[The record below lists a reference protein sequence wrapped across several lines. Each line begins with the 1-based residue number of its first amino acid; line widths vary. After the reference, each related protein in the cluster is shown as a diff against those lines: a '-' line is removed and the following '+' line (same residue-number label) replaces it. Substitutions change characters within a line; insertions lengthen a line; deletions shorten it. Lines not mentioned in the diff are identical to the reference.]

1 MIPYQGNDVSAL
13 REIAKELG
21 KNDWNFSVDP
31 CSKHPSWNSQSILG
45 RPYYVN
51 QITCDCPGYV
61 CHVDNISL
69 KGQDLAGV
77 LPKSLVNLHYL
88 KVIDLTRNYL
98 TGTIPREWA
107 SMKLEYLSVIVNR
120 LSGPIPAYLGDFKNL
135 TYISLESNQFY
146 GTVPAELGKLVNLQ
160 SLTLSTNNL
169 TGQLSKELMNLTEL
183 TELRLSSNNFS
194 GKIPDYF
201 HSWKNLQKLEIMGS
215 GFEGPIPVSISG
227 LTNSTELR
235 ISDLTGAG
243 STFPSLSN
251 MSQMTKL
258 VLRNC
263 GLFGS
268 VPSSIADDMPLIKI
282 LIKTISTSL
291 GCFLEHHFTL
301 ILWAAC
307 GCSGIVHYCV
317 HKDKPP
323 SPQCRTGCYRNRLLR
338 NLVLQVFNYQFLMHL
353 YKAHGK
359 SRTVQCDASKPKG
372 PHVRDLSFNK
382 LEGPIPDNLA
392 KLTKLENLYLTSN
405 FLSGSVPG
413 WITASGITID
423 LSYNNLNISSVPTSC
438 KADNVNYFK
447 SSSRNSSSSLVECQ
461 ESFHCSKAKYS
472 LHINCGGNQVVIG
485 KITFEADGDNGG
497 PAKFVPK
504 KAEWGFSS
512 TGDFWNLKLGATYIA
527 KNSSILTMTD
537 SALYADA
544 RLGATS
550 LTYYGRCL
558 GTGNY
563 SVTLY
568 FAELIFTDSNSFQ
581 SLGVRIFDVY
591 IQEKLVLKDFDVR
604 KEAKGSNKA
613 INIPFT
619 HIPVKDTIQIRFYF
633 AGKGTT
639 AVPVRGIY
647 GPLVSAISVESGCF
661 FFFGELDSK
670 EPSCYE
676 DARGVEEWEAAMK
689 EEFDAQLRNDT
700 WELVP
705 RSNNIRPVTCKWVYK
720 VKRKS
725 DGSVD
730 STQRLEAMAALKNA
744 FHYGELDEFTPPVD
758 REKVAKIAGGVVASF
773 LVLVFVVIIIIWRR
787 HRSDDRVNREI
798 ILKGLDLKT
807 GSFTLRQL
815 KAATDNF
822 HPDNKIG
829 EGGFGSVFKGTLL
842 DCSHIAV
849 KHLFARSSQA
859 NRQFVNEI
867 GIISGLNHPNLV
879 RFYGCCAEGNE
890 LLLVYEYMA
899 NNHLGHAL
907 FGPDDG
913 RLKLDWATRRK
924 ISIGIARGLVFLHEE
939 SPIKIVH
946 RDIKVANIL
955 LDGELNAKIADFG
968 LARLDEEDKTHI
980 STRIAGTIG
989 YMAPEYVLW
998 GYLTFKADVYSFGV
1012 VLLEIVAG
1020 RCNMKFRPDENHF
1033 CLLDWAMWLRQK
1045 GDLMDLVDPRLSSD
1059 YNKEEAL
1066 RMIKIALLCTD
1077 PSPALRPSM
1086 SAVVSMLQ
1094 GDLSVHAT
1102 TGEEGTA
1109 YTTSEW
1115 MFEASR
1121 RQHDHTDLEIM
1132 RETRSLLCSESNEAT
1147 SISRSEDHP

>member
-1 MIPYQGNDVSAL
+1 MMKMKMAKTFFVLIAFLGWLNTCHGQFLVRNEVSAL

-31 CSKHPSWNSQSILG
+31 CSKHPSWYSQRIVG
-45 RPYYVN
+45 RPSYVN
-51 QITCDCPGYV
+51 QITCDCTGNV
-61 CHVDNISL
+61 CHVSNISL

-107 SMKLEYLSVIVNR
+107 SMNLEYLSVIVNR

-146 GTVPAELGKLVNLQ
+146 GSVPAELGQLVNLQ
-160 SLTLSTNNL
+160 NLTLSANNL
-169 TGQLSKELMNLTEL
+169 TGQLPKELMNLTNL

-243 STFPSLSN
+243 STFPSLSS
-251 MSQMTKL
+251 MSKMTKL

-263 GLFGS
+263 GLSGS
-268 VPSSIADDMPLIKI
+268 VPTSIADDIPLIK
-282 LIKTISTSL
+282 
-291 GCFLEHHFTL
+291 FL
-301 ILWAAC
+301 
-307 GCSGIVHYCV
+307 
-317 HKDKPP
+317 
-323 SPQCRTGCYRNRLLR
+323 
-338 NLVLQVFNYQFLMHL
+338 
-353 YKAHGK
+353 
-359 SRTVQCDASKPKG
+359 
-372 PHVRDLSFNK
+372 DLSFNK
-382 LEGPIPDNLA
+382 LEGPIPDNLE
-392 KLTKLENLYLTSN
+392 KLNKLENLYLTNN
-405 FLSGSVPG
+405 FLSGSVPD
-413 WITASGITID
+413 WIKQSGIAID
-423 LSYNNLNISSVPTSC
+423 LSYNNLNISSVPTSRGSRIP
-438 KADNVNYFK
+438 DNVNYFK
-447 SSSRNSSSSLVECQ
+447 SSSRNNSLSLVECQ
-461 ESFHCSKAKYS
+461 EGFPCSKAKYS
-472 LHINCGGNQVVIG
+472 LHINCGGSQVMIG
-485 KITFEADGDNGG
+485 KKTFEEDVEYGG
-497 PAKFVPK
+497 PAKFVPL

-512 TGDFWNLKLGATYIA
+512 TGDFWNLNGGTTYIV

-558 GTGNY
+558 GAGNY

-568 FAELIFTDSNSFQ
+568 FAELIFTDNNSFQ
-581 SLGVRIFDVY
+581 SLGVRMFDVY
-591 IQEKLVLKDFDVR
+591 IQEKLVREGFDVR

-613 INIPFT
+613 VNITFPHT
-619 HIPVKDTIQIRFYF
+619 PVKDTIQIRFYF

-639 AVPVRGIY
+639 AVPVRGTY
-647 GPLVSAISVESGCF
+647 GPLVSAISVE
-661 FFFGELDSK
+661 
-670 EPSCYE
+670 P
-676 DARGVEEWEAAMK
+676 
-689 EEFDAQLRNDT
+689 
-700 WELVP
+700 
-705 RSNNIRPVTCKWVYK
+705 
-720 VKRKS
+720 
-725 DGSVD
+725 
-730 STQRLEAMAALKNA
+730 
-744 FHYGELDEFTPPVD
+744 EFTPPVD
-758 REKVAKIAGGVVASF
+758 REKIAKIAGGVVASF
-773 LVLVFVVIIIIWRR
+773 LAVVFVVIIIIWRR
-787 HRSDDRVNREI
+787 RHSDDRVNREI
-798 ILKGLDLKT
+798 VLKGLDLKT
-807 GSFTLRQL
+807 GSFTFRQL

-822 HPDNKIG
+822 DPGNKIG

-842 DCSHIAV
+842 DGSHIAV

-879 RFYGCCAEGNE
+879 RLYGCCAEGNE
-890 LLLVYEYMA
+890 LLLVYEYMV

-907 FGPDDG
+907 FGPNDG
-913 RLKLDWATRRK
+913 RLNLDWATRRK
-924 ISIGIARGLVFLHEE
+924 IAIDIARGLAFLHEE

-1045 GDLMDLVDPRLSSD
+1045 GDLMDLMDPRLSSD

-1066 RMIKIALLCTD
+1066 RMIMIALHCTD

-1086 SAVVSMLQ
+1086 SAVVSMLE
-1094 GDLSVHAT
+1094 GNLAVHAT
-1102 TGEEGTA
+1102 TEGEATT

-1115 MFEASR
+1115 MFQASR
-1121 RQHDHTDLEIM
+1121 RQHDDTDLEIM
-1132 RETRSLLCSESNEAT
+1132 SDTRSLLCSDQMKRHQSQGPQITLKQLFLTND
-1147 SISRSEDHP
+1147 SENTASYSK